1 MANCAYI
8 LHVASLRSRTCTEI
22 SSRVIPGDSW
32 FTNESDDICGCNC
45 LRTSDWPQ
53 ENVCPDHLL
62 TDRAAYI
69 SYLESQLEHVTSA
82 CMTVASFEERLEAAT
97 ATTRS
102 LTMKV
107 CLTPT

>member
-1 MANCAYI
+1 MLLVRHGWLSKAA
-8 LHVASLRSRTCTEI
+8 
-22 SSRVIPGDSW
+22 
-32 FTNESDDICGCNC
+32 C
-45 LRTSDWPQ
+45 LQ

-97 ATTRS
+97 ASTRAM
-102 LTMKV
+102 TMKV
-107 CLTPT
+107 CLLTLPNDHHVSFFMHARFKKRSEMHHPPKNF